1 MTIPTFNRNIVPL
14 GVIIQFLA
22 VISPEKTTHPI
33 DSPIYNIL
41 SILEYYVYLFIII
54 HYYSLLFIIIHY

>member
-1 MTIPTFNRNIVPL
+1 MTIPIFHRNIVPL

-41 SILEYYVYLFIII
+41 SIYSILQYYVY
-54 HYYSLLFIIIHY
+54 